1 MKRKKLFLLNA
12 TQPDERVIF
21 CCILYNQI
29 FHLLKA
35 AFLLK
40 GIQQSTIR
48 INYKPNKKRSDRYF
62 KQGRYLDE
70 ANKKSG
76 NYCK

>member
-1 MKRKKLFLLNA
+1 M
-12 TQPDERVIF
+12 
-21 CCILYNQI
+21 YNQI

-62 KQGRYLDE
+62 KQGRYPDE